1 MKSETFYLAVMI
13 VLGLGFVVAAT
24 VVFVRRCLRRE
35 GSFLG
40 RVADWI
46 RDVLDALWGIG

>member
-1 MKSETFYLAVMI
+1 MKSETLYFVLML
-13 VLGLGFVVAAT
+13 VLGFGFVVAAT

-35 GSFLG
+35 GALKG

-46 RDVLDALWGIG
+46 RDVCDALFGIG